1 VKKRPVKPK
10 PVVVVNDTGFK
21 RKKPTPPPKLPPKPK
36 AAGCCSKL
44 WFLLPLAA
52 VLGFGICYW
61 WFPCWFG
68 HCEVEPPTPP
78 PLPVDPGPV
87 KPKPCTGKWEKHSDF
102 GKKCQT
108 FQETGIEGDLACPA
122 VRHKDCAPKPKPKPK
137 PKPPLKQVVLTNNHC
152 KIPDH
157 IYLDNGWVPAPGQ
170 TVRECAPGG
179 VVDIDDPGMEGVR
192 MVCDPLKSK
201 NKCDL
206 SAHKTL
212 KGLEPSLTEIP
223 RF

>member
-44 WFLLPLAA
+44 WFLLPIAA

-61 WFPCWFG
+61 LFPCWFG
-68 HCEVEPPTPP
+68 NCDVDPPKPP
-78 PLPVDPGPV
+78 PVKPDDPGPV
-87 KPKPCTGKWEKHSDF
+87 KPNP
-102 GKKCQT
+102 
-108 FQETGIEGDLACPA
+108 
-122 VRHKDCAPKPKPKPK
+122 V
-137 PKPPLKQVVLTNNHC
+137 KPPFKQVVLTSNHC
-152 KIPDH
+152 KIPNH